1 MTTINQMATDAKG
14 FVLSHNGDACECS
27 PKVVLIHKMSNSGY
41 ATSNVT
47 KVITHNDM
55 PSKK

>member
-1 MTTINQMATDAKG
+1 MATDAKG